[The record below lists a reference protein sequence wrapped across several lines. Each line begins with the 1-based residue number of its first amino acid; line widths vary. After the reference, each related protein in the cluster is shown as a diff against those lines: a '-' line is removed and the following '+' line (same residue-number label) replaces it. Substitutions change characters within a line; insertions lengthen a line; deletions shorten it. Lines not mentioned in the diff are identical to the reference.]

1 MADLVLGRVLRKEI
15 KIGEPIFLRN
25 LLIFPLTDGHERS
38 DGVAGIDDL
47 ISHRRCRIV
56 EVDPPQIES
65 IRIDNLSERHL
76 LMLDGEEITGAMQ
89 NRIAA
94 ASCLVEANTSQR
106 IPAFCVEEGRW
117 QASKKNLDFFSGNSL
132 SYPGLRAIICGKR
145 PSGAETKNRQRAVWQ
160 EITRK
165 LLNTRV
171 SSQTSSMHDIYE
183 KLDDEVNRYLEDARG
198 LEGAQGLMAAA
209 SDRFLALDL
218 FGTTTLFEIFK
229 EKLLKSYALEALEYR
244 NQPTS
249 LHHDLPSKTIE
260 ILNKTKLRGAP
271 TVGLGRGYHFSSRGL
286 VGKILLLPDALAAD
300 RKLLHLCLFP
310 VN

>member
-1 MADLVLGRVLRKEI
+1 
-15 KIGEPIFLRN
+15 
-25 LLIFPLTDGHERS
+25 
-38 DGVAGIDDL
+38 
-47 ISHRRCRIV
+47 
-56 EVDPPQIES
+56 
-65 IRIDNLSERHL
+65 
-76 LMLDGEEITGAMQ
+76 
-89 NRIAA
+89 
-94 ASCLVEANTSQR
+94 
-106 IPAFCVEEGRW
+106 
-117 QASKKNLDFFSGNSL
+117 
-132 SYPGLRAIICGKR
+132 
-145 PSGAETKNRQRAVWQ
+145 
-160 EITRK
+160 
-165 LLNTRV
+165 
-171 SSQTSSMHDIYE
+171 MHDIYE